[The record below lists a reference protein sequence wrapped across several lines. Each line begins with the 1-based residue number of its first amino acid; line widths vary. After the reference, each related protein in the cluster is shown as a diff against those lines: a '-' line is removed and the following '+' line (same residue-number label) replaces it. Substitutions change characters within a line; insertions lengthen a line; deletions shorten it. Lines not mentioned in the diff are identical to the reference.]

1 MSLFCGQ
8 NEISLLP
15 LKLWGQDLGFDV
27 PYVGVA
33 LSLKKSVDSVDIH
46 MVKYK
51 LLETLTCG
59 TSKSSS

>member
-1 MSLFCGQ
+1 M
-8 NEISLLP
+8 
-15 LKLWGQDLGFDV
+15 

-33 LSLKKSVDSVDIH
+33 LSLKYFSLRLHSAVQDDDFDVPHIKFEKSVDGVDIH
-46 MVKYK
+46 LVKYK